1 MFPGSPAYVRELEA
15 LNLMDTVGPR
25 LEVGLDDSYV
35 LHSFNPVL
43 CVHILN
49 DFVVVVVVV
58 VVPVLL
64 GVILNCLC
72 VCFMWRS

>member
-1 MFPGSPAYVRELEA
+1 MFPGSPACVRELEA

-49 DFVVVVVVV
+49 DFVVVVV
-58 VVPVLL
+58 PVLL
-64 GVILNCLC
+64 GFILSCLC

>member
-58 VVPVLL
+58 VPVLL
-64 GVILNCLC
+64 GVILSCLC

>member
-1 MFPGSPAYVRELEA
+1 MFPGSPACVRELEA

-49 DFVVVVVVV
+49 DFVVVVVV
-58 VVPVLL
+58 PVLL
-64 GVILNCLC
+64 GVILSCLC

>member
-1 MFPGSPAYVRELEA
+1 MLPGSPACVRELEA

-49 DFVVVVVVV
+49 DFVVVVVV
-58 VVPVLL
+58 PVLL
-64 GVILNCLC
+64 GVILSCLC

>member
-1 MFPGSPAYVRELEA
+1 MFPGSPACVRELEA

-49 DFVVVVVVV
+49 DFVVVV
-58 VVPVLL
+58 PVLL
-64 GVILNCLC
+64 GVILSCLC

>member
-1 MFPGSPAYVRELEA
+1 MLPGSPACARELEA

-49 DFVVVVVVV
+49 DFVVVV
-58 VVPVLL
+58 PVLL
-64 GVILNCLC
+64 GVILSCLC

>member
-1 MFPGSPAYVRELEA
+1 MFPGSPACVRELEA
-15 LNLMDTVGPR
+15 LNVMDTVGPR

-35 LHSFNPVL
+35 LYSFNPVL

-49 DFVVVVVVV
+49 DFVVVVV